1 MFKPKKG
8 KKDKKDKRLLNLLST
23 ERYIGNKSNSAK
35 ILDKLGFDTRKNIIV
50 IGSAGSGK
58 CHHPWDNLKPCP
70 CGCKERPLLMYEKDK
85 LYYCGGTKENVF
97 AICNICGRHTE
108 KSDIVTTINNW
119 NNDKTKD
126 ANMDKSPEI
135 AFDKEEYLKHLSEDV
150 FVIKYKERSTGRVFE
165 INPQINNSF
174 YDTLYRNAFRTGKYI
189 LISGELPE
197 KWK

>member
-1 MFKPKKG
+1 MFKP
-8 KKDKKDKRLLNLLST
+8 KKDKKDKRHLNLFST
-23 ERYIGNKSNSAK
+23 ERYIENKSNSAK
-35 ILDKLGFDTRKNIIV
+35 TLNKLGFNTRKNIIV

-70 CGCKERPLLMYEKDK
+70 CGCKERPLLMYGKDK
-85 LYYCGGTKENVF
+85 LYYCGGTKKNVF
-97 AICNICGRHTE
+97 AICSVCGRHTD
-108 KSDIVTTINNW
+108 KSDVAIAINNW

-165 INPQINNSF
+165 INSQINNSF
-174 YDTLYRNAFRTGKYI
+174 YDTLYRNAFRTGEYV